1 MASVLATSA
10 YGQGQYYPVNPAG
23 APYGSTY
30 TGITVHSSPNLQF
43 LQNTLQTIYGPTVTL
58 QVPIPTGSTAP
69 TTAQY
74 TNTVLTCA
82 QAIVTGGA
90 GVPAG
95 VTVGSLAAE
104 AVGWRPADLAATTTA
119 VSQGIITSSAT
130 PAAAVANLNSVTD
143 ALAKVQP
150 SLINSIVPSIFNAAG
165 ASTNTTIASSIPQLT
180 ATAVADVPTDL
191 TRVNSIVNA
200 GLAALSASTLTA
212 AQKTTA
218 FTDPSTGI
226 VAALLAAPVATN
238 NPALIDIEVKNLT
251 FGGFSGMASLT
262 AVLNASVAALQS
274 KSNATNATMASLVDG
289 ALRSQGGNA
298 STIASVVGGL
308 NPGTQSYT
316 DQVVAGYNNSSSL
329 TAFQGYVTANPSF
342 ADAIASGA
350 TVRGALT
357 SPVIVQWA
365 LVDGTAA
372 PSSVV
377 AAAVYANQSNAIA
390 TVLGAINTTART
402 PYGAA
407 TFADIAMGGATA
419 APVEQVGNVV
429 ANILNYTSTS
439 NTTLNSTTVDSV
451 VNAAIAGANSAGK
464 TGAFADIVYKAEAVA
479 YVTPG
484 ISGALVTQAVD
495 SINTAGGSSYIA
507 VIAALAGDLHGA
519 NRSAI
524 QTAGFAEVGATSG
537 DVTAAQSG
545 ASLVQAIQTGGAT
558 KTYTNTLSAFNTAS
572 TNASPTNSVI
582 ADLYAAVLANPNEAD
597 AGLAVAIKQSSVS
610 DSLLVSVASDAY
622 RTSHSTFLGLNPALQ
637 EVRKVVT
644 HVKSEALAGNIGDLF
659 DFVGHEIVTNTAMTQ
674 DIAVAA
680 TVIDP
685 DHAHYIAGSVAFNN
699 PLQASASVGS
709 IFTYAQITNPHPLAL
724 PSLTNPSGALGTKAF
739 PGSIGVVIDQPAAA
753 AAITASLATGIL
765 EANLSTTDTKNA
777 LISTISAAVI
787 ASVVQ
792 NNTVL
797 RGPVNPFNGA
807 GDTAKTFQQS
817 DGGVGTSRSEQTY
830 GAAGAITG
838 YIAEVTNNGDSTISA
853 VTAAVLTAAVGG
865 NARPYALEMAQ
876 AAGQALRWVGGT
888 NVSSAAGGS
897 MAAGNPIFDIA
908 SAINTTVA
916 GLGGITLTNLENA
929 VAFGITQAAAGVIGA
944 GALGLNATNMNNSNG
959 TVVVKAIGN
968 NNSDFYIHRSA
979 TGAPVTDIFNL

>member
-1 MASVLATSA
+1 VT
-10 YGQGQYYPVNPAG
+10 
-23 APYGSTY
+23 
-30 TGITVHSSPNLQF
+30 I
-43 LQNTLQTIYGPTVTL
+43 NT
-58 QVPIPTGSTAP
+58 
-69 TTAQY
+69 
-74 TNTVLTCA
+74 
-82 QAIVTGGA
+82 
-90 GVPAG
+90 
-95 VTVGSLAAE
+95 LAAE
-104 AVGWRPADLAATTTA
+104 AVGWRPSDYAATTTA
-119 VSQGIITSSAT
+119 LSQGIINYSAT
-130 PAAAVANLNSVTD
+130 PGAAVATLNTVTD
-143 ALAKVQP
+143 ALAKAQP
-150 SLINSIVPSIFNAAG
+150 SLINSIVPSLFNAAG

-180 ATAVADVPTDL
+180 ATAVADVPTDF

-200 GLAALSASTLTA
+200 GLAAISASTLTA
-212 AQKTTA
+212 TQKTTA
-218 FTDPSTGI
+218 FTDPSTGMI
-226 VAALLAAPVATN
+226 AALLGAPVAN
-238 NPALIDIEVKNLT
+238 SNPALIDIEVKNLT

-262 AVLNASVAALQS
+262 AVLNAAVAALPT
-274 KSNATNATMASLVDG
+274 KTNATIGSLVDG

-298 STIASVVGGL
+298 STIASIVAAA
-308 NPGTQSYT
+308 NSATANYT
-316 DQVVAGYNNSSSL
+316 NQVVAGYSNSSTL
-329 TAFQGYVTANPSF
+329 AAYQAYVTANGSF

-365 LVDGTAA
+365 LVDGSAS

-402 PYGAA
+402 PYGSA

-419 APVEQVGNVV
+419 APIEQIGTVV
-429 ANILNYTSTS
+429 ANVLTYTSAS
-439 NTTLNSTTVDSV
+439 TTALNSATVNSV
-451 VNAAIAGANSAGK
+451 VNAAITGATSAGK

-479 YVTPG
+479 RNTAG
-484 ISGALVTQAVD
+484 ISAALVTQAVD
-495 SINTAGGSSYIA
+495 SVNTAGGSSYVA
-507 VIAALAGDLHGA
+507 VVAALAGDAFGV

-524 QTAGFAEVGATSG
+524 QTAGFAEVGNTGG

-545 ASLVQAIQTGGAT
+545 AGLVQAIQTGGAG
-558 KTYTNTLSAFNTAS
+558 KSYTNTLSAFNTAS
-572 TNASPTNSVI
+572 TNSSPTNSVI
-582 ADLYAAVLANPNEAD
+582 SDLYAAVLANPNEAD

-644 HVKSEALAGNIGDLF
+644 HVKQEALAGNIGDLF
-659 DFVGHEIVTNTAMTQ
+659 DFVGHEIVTNTSLTR
-674 DIAVAA
+674 DIAIGA

-685 DHAHYIAGSVAFNN
+685 DHAHYIAGSVAFSN

-709 IFTYAQITNPHPLAL
+709 IFTYAQITNPQPLAL
-724 PSLTNPSGALGTKAF
+724 PSLVNPSGALGTKAF

-753 AAITASLATGIL
+753 AAITAALATGIL

-777 LISTISAAVI
+777 LTSTISAAVI

-797 RGPVNPFNGA
+797 RGPVNPFNNT

-853 VTAAVLTAAVGG
+853 ITAAVLTAAVSG

-888 NVSSAAGGS
+888 NVTSAAGGS

-929 VAFGITQAAAGVIGA
+929 VAFGITQAASGVIGA

-959 TVVVKAIGN
+959 TLVVKAIGN

-979 TGAPVTDIFNL
+979 TGTPVTDIFNL